1 MKSQNKSHDLHNNL
15 TQADNLYPAGT
26 QQRTRRSKAYHEK
39 RRRIRLFKRLGIVS
53 IPFVFALAGLTL
65 VSVGFFRY
73 VEQESVLAL
82 FLVRRDSIQTFEYH
96 GDDWNEFARPTD
108 IPLPPMET
116 HVIKPT
122 EPESTDRLK
131 VPFYYIGQQF
141 ATLRIPSV
149 DIDVAVLQGDREREF
164 KRGAGHYPGSFF
176 PGQGGNILLAAHRTS
191 YFRNFEYLEIGAE
204 VYVETTYGNFV
215 YRVDEL
221 RITEGDDQSIAN
233 DTPQEQ
239 LTMYTCYPF
248 IYFGNA
254 PQRFVVICSL
264 VESEVNA

>member
-1 MKSQNKSHDLHNNL
+1 MKSQTNRPIQSEERQDDGVHH
-15 TQADNLYPAGT
+15 
-26 QQRTRRSKAYHEK
+26 RTRRSRAYHNK
-39 RRRIRLFKRLGIVS
+39 RRRIRRLKRLGLVS
-53 IPFVFALAGLTL
+53 VPFVLVLAGLTL
-65 VSVGFFRY
+65 LSVGFFSY

-82 FLVRRDSIQTFEYH
+82 FLVRRDAIQRFEYH
-96 GDDWNEFARPTD
+96 GDDWNDFARPTEA
-108 IPLPPMET
+108 PLPPLET

-122 EPESTDRLK
+122 EPEETGRLK

-141 ATLRIPSV
+141 ATLSIPSV
-149 DIDVAVLQGDREREF
+149 DIEVAVLQGDREREF

-191 YFRNFEYLEIGAE
+191 HFRNFEYLEVGAE
-204 VYVETTYGNFV
+204 VFVETTYGRFV

-233 DTPQEQ
+233 DTPYEQ

-264 VESEVNA
+264 VESEVNT

>member
-1 MKSQNKSHDLHNNL
+1 MKSVTEKQSLFVDTHQDQLADLPAPGSH
-15 TQADNLYPAGT
+15 
-26 QQRTRRSKAYHEK
+26 RRRSKAYHAR
-39 RRRIRLFKRLGIVS
+39 RRRIRLLKRLGLVS
-53 IPFVFALAGLTL
+53 IPFVLMLGGLVL

-82 FLVRRDSIQTFEYH
+82 FLVRRDAIQTFTYQ
-96 GDDWNEFARPTD
+96 GDDWNAFAEPTD
-108 IPLPPMET
+108 APLPPMET
-116 HVIKPT
+116 HVIQPT
-122 EPESTDRLK
+122 EAGETGRLK

-141 ATLRIPSV
+141 ATLSIPSV
-149 DIDVAVLQGDREREF
+149 NIELAVLQGDREREF
-164 KRGAGHYPGSFF
+164 KRGVGHYPGSFF

-191 YFRNFEYLEIGAE
+191 HFRNFEYLAVGAE
-204 VYVETTYGNFV
+204 VILKTTYGRFV

-221 RITEGDDQSIAN
+221 RITEGSDQSIAA
-233 DTPQEQ
+233 DTPREQ

-264 VESEVNA
+264 VESEVNS